1 MDFLKDRLKN
11 RFAQPTAKTVV
22 EPEAAPI
29 VTSNIPKPRVNPP
42 LNVRNTS
49 ASEQEWMQRVLQK
62 LLSIADLSLLNELD
76 DKTARQK
83 IRELS
88 QKILDE
94 DSAPLTM
101 TERQHVTRCIEDE
114 ILGLGPLEPLLN
126 DASISDIMVNGF
138 QQIYVER
145 FGKLE
150 LTTVKFQNEAHL
162 MRIIDR
168 IVSSVGRRVD
178 ESVPMVDARLKDGS
192 RINAIVP
199 PLALD
204 GSILSIR
211 RAKADH
217 LRTNDLI
224 NFRALTPMMAELLS
238 AAVKCRLNI
247 IVSGGTGSGK
257 TTMLNALSSAIPEDE
272 RIVTIEDA
280 AELRLQQA
288 HVVRLET
295 RPPNIEGKGEVTA
308 RDLVRNSLRM
318 RPDRIVIGE
327 CRSEEAF
334 DMLQAMNTG
343 HDGSLTTVHANTPRD
358 AIARI
363 ENLVAMAGLDL
374 PTRAIRSQIASAI
387 HLVVQVS
394 RLEDGKRKVV
404 SIQEINGMEG
414 DIITMSEIFTFQRRG
429 LDEFGNVVGR
439 FRATG
444 TVPKFFETV
453 QKRGIGLDLSIFDS
467 HRDERWE
474 DEK

>member
-1 MDFLKDRLKN
+1 MDLKTRLKT
-11 RFAQPTAKTVV
+11 RFTGIPDPKPAVSPEPASQSATPKRPV
-22 EPEAAPI
+22 EPMNLRSMSPTEQDWMH
-29 VTSNIPKPRVNPP
+29 RVH
-42 LNVRNTS
+42 
-49 ASEQEWMQRVLQK
+49 QK
-62 LLSIADLSLLNELD
+62 LLSIADLSLLGELD
-76 DKTARQK
+76 DKNARLQV
-83 IRELS
+83 RELA

-94 DSAPLTM
+94 DGAPLTM
-101 TERQHVTRCIEDE
+101 PERQHVTRTIEDE
-114 ILGLGPLEPLLN
+114 ILGLGPLEPLLADPN
-126 DASISDIMVNGF
+126 VSDIMVNGHN
-138 QQIYVER
+138 QVYIER

-150 LTTVKFQNEAHL
+150 LTSVRFQNESHL
-162 MRIIDR
+162 LNVIDR

-192 RINAIVP
+192 RVNAIVP

-204 GSILSIR
+204 GSALSIR

-217 LRTNDLI
+217 LRTQDLI
-224 NFRALTPMMAELLS
+224 GFKALTPMMAAVLA
-238 AAVKCRLNI
+238 AAVEARLNI

-257 TTMLNALSSAIPEDE
+257 TTMLNALSSSIPEDE

-280 AELRLQQA
+280 AELRLQQT
-288 HVVRLET
+288 HIVRLET
-295 RPPNIEGKGEVTA
+295 RPPNIEGRGEVTA
-308 RDLVRNSLRM
+308 RDLVRNCLRM

-327 CRSEEAF
+327 CRGEEAF

-374 PTRAIRSQIASAI
+374 PTRAIRAQIASAVN
-387 HLVVQVS
+387 LVVQVS

-404 SIQEINGMEG
+404 SVQEINGMEG

-429 LDEFGNVVGR
+429 VDESGNVIGR

-444 TVPKFFETV
+444 TVPKFFELV
-453 QKRGIGLDLSIFDS
+453 KKRGIGLDLSAFDMQ
-467 HRDERWE
+467 RDEGW
-474 DEK
+474 DDVL